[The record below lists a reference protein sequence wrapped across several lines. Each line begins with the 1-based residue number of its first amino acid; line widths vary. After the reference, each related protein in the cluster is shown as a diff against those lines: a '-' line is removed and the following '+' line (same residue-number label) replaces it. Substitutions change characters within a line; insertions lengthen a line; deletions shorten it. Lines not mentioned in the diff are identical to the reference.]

1 MSLAILA
8 DWQGLAQPARPGQES
23 TCLKLERAGEALM
36 QSKLQPG
43 TALAPLVLIVALF
56 FLWGVANNLNDVLMP
71 HLRKAFFLNDF
82 QSSLVQSAFYL
93 GYFFLALPA
102 GWVAQRYGYK
112 SAVLI
117 GLMTFGIGALL
128 FYPAAEQ
135 LRYAW
140 FLAALFVIAAG
151 LAFLETSANP
161 LITVLGGAEH
171 SEQRLNFAQAF
182 NPLGAITGV
191 VVGREFILSGIEPT
205 PAELAAMSE
214 VQLAAFQAAEAQ
226 SVQTPY
232 LIVATVVLVWAALV
246 AVTKFPP
253 QAQAPR
259 PHDPH
264 QVSMR
269 HAIRELLTRRRF
281 LFGVAAQFFYVGAQV
296 GVWSFMIRYAQAEVP
311 GMGEKVAAGYLTASL
326 VAFMIGRFAGTAMM
340 SRIAPARLMAYFA
353 FINVCLTLVAVVI
366 GGLVGLYALAATS
379 MFMSIMFPTIFANSL
394 RDLGPLTKTAS
405 SFLVM
410 SIIGGAVLTAA
421 MGAVSD
427 ASTISVAILVPTVCF
442 LVIGWFGW
450 TAGTARTIDVDAAAA
465 EAR

>member
-1 MSLAILA
+1 MN
-8 DWQGLAQPARPGQES
+8 
-23 TCLKLERAGEALM
+23 
-36 QSKLQPG
+36 SKIPSSA
-43 TALAPLVLIVALF
+43 ALAPLVLIVALF

-71 HLRKAFFLNDF
+71 HLRKAFFLSDF

-112 SAVLI
+112 AAVMV

-140 FLAALFVIAAG
+140 FLAALFVVAAG

-161 LITVLGGAEH
+161 LITVLGDQERA
-171 SEQRLNFAQAF
+171 EQRLNFAQAF

-205 PAELAAMSE
+205 RDELAAMSTA
-214 VQLAAFQAAEAQ
+214 QLAAFQTVEAQ

-232 LIVATVVLVWAALV
+232 LIIATVVLVWAVLV
-246 AVTKFPP
+246 AITKFPP
-253 QAQAPR
+253 QAQAPS

-264 QVSMR
+264 RVSMR
-269 HAIRELLTRRRF
+269 RAIGELLTKRRF

-311 GMGEKVAAGYLTASL
+311 GMGEKAAAGYLTASL
-326 VAFMIGRFAGTAMM
+326 VAFMVGRFAGTAMM

-353 FINVCLTLVAVVI
+353 FINVCLTLVAVVV
-366 GGLVGLYALAATS
+366 GGYVGLYALAATS
-379 MFMSIMFPTIFANSL
+379 LFMSIMFPTIFANSL
-394 RDLGPLTKTAS
+394 RDLGPLTKTAA

-427 ASTISVAILVPTVCF
+427 ASAISTAILVPTVCF
-442 LVIGWFGW
+442 AVIGWFGW
-450 TAGTARTIDVDAAAA
+450 TAGKTMTLEVNAAAA
-465 EAR
+465 EAP

>member
-1 MSLAILA
+1 M
-8 DWQGLAQPARPGQES
+8 
-23 TCLKLERAGEALM
+23 
-36 QSKLQPG
+36 
-43 TALAPLVLIVALF
+43 
-56 FLWGVANNLNDVLMP
+56 ANNLNDVLMP
-71 HLRKAFFLNDF
+71 HLRKAFFLSDL

-112 SAVLI
+112 VAVLV
-117 GLMTFGIGALL
+117 GLITFGVGALL

-140 FLAALFVIAAG
+140 FLAALFVVAAG

-161 LITVLGGAEH
+161 LITVLGNAERA
-171 SEQRLNFAQAF
+171 EQRLNFAQAF

-191 VVGREFILSGIEPT
+191 VVGREFILSGFEPT
-205 PAELAAMSE
+205 RDQLAAMSAS
-214 VQLAAFQAAEAQ
+214 QLAAFQAAEAQ

-232 LIVATVVLVWAALV
+232 LIIATVVLVWAVLV
-246 AVTKFPP
+246 AITKFPA
-253 QAQAPR
+253 QAQAPS

-264 QVSMR
+264 SVPMR
-269 HAIRELLTRRRF
+269 HAIRELLAKRRF

-311 GMGEKVAAGYLTASL
+311 GMGEKAAAGYLTASL

-340 SRIAPARLMAYFA
+340 TRVAPARLMAYFA
-353 FINVCLTLVAVVI
+353 FINVCLTLIAVLV
-366 GGLVGLYALAATS
+366 GGKVGLYALAATS
-379 MFMSIMFPTIFANSL
+379 LFMSIMFPTIFANSL
-394 RDLGPLTKTAS
+394 RELGPLTKTAA

-410 SIIGGAVLTAA
+410 SIIGGAVLTAI

-427 ASTISVAILVPTVCF
+427 VSAISVAILVPTLCF
-442 LVIGWFGW
+442 IVIGWFGW
-450 TAGTARTIDVDAAAA
+450 SAGTRGAVEVNAAAA
-465 EAR
+465 EARSLV

>member
-1 MSLAILA
+1 
-8 DWQGLAQPARPGQES
+8 
-23 TCLKLERAGEALM
+23 M
-36 QSKLQPG
+36 QSKVRSG
-43 TALAPLVLIVALF
+43 AAFAPLVLIVALF

-71 HLRKAFFLNDF
+71 HLRKAFFLNDL

-117 GLMTFGIGALL
+117 GLITFGVGALL

-140 FLAALFVIAAG
+140 FLAALFVVASG

-161 LITVLGGAEH
+161 LITVLGDQEH
-171 SEQRLNFAQAF
+171 AEQRLNFAQAF

-205 PAELAAMSE
+205 RDQLAAMSSA
-214 VQLAAFQAAEAQ
+214 QLAAFQTAEAH

-232 LIVATVVLVWAALV
+232 LIIAAVVLVWAALV
-246 AVTKFPP
+246 AITKFPA
-253 QAQAPR
+253 QAQAPS
-259 PHDPH
+259 PQDPH
-264 QVSMR
+264 RVSMR
-269 HAIRELLTRRRF
+269 QAIRELLSKRRF

-296 GVWSFMIRYAQAEVP
+296 GIWSFMIRYAQAEVP
-311 GMGEKVAAGYLTASL
+311 GMGEKAAAGYLTASL
-326 VAFMIGRFAGTAMM
+326 VAFMVGRFVGTALM

-353 FINVCLTLVAVVI
+353 FINVGLTLWAVVA
-366 GGLVGLYALAATS
+366 GGLAGLYALAATS
-379 MFMSIMFPTIFANSL
+379 LFMSIMFPTIFANSI
-394 RDLGPLTKTAS
+394 RDLGPLTKTAA

-410 SIIGGAVLTAA
+410 SIIGGAVLTAV

-427 ASTISVAILVPTVCF
+427 ASAISTAILVPTVCF
-442 LVIGWFGW
+442 VVIGWFGW
-450 TAGTARTIDVDAAAA
+450 TAVNVMKIDVDAAAV
-465 EAR
+465 ETR